1 MPKLDNFFS
10 NNKSEKIEQ
19 TLSKKMHPQLISI
32 RKLEESK
39 LQYRDIPQEDTERLA
54 DLIELDGEVL
64 QPLLVRKS
72 GADTYEILAG
82 HKRFRACKLLSSK
95 GLEQFSLVPCYVKTM
110 SDAQAEFA
118 VYSTNGYNR
127 KTDYEIMREVEGMSR
142 LLKENPELFPEAAS
156 GRLVEKLA
164 KIMNMSKTTVQEY
177 KTIANNLA
185 DEAMDKFKN
194 NEITKES
201 AKTLAGLSSEEQQQ
215 VIATGVTETKDIKEA
230 VKTIRN
236 PSMSEIKS
244 AFNAMYKSALY
255 PGFVVRNYS
264 SLEECFKEEEGRS
277 HSGHAEYRLNYECSL
292 RGIKINNRKEIT
304 WHEFVSAATE
314 MGLYNPDNVYNKP
327 SDKEIKLAYN
337 SLTANANI
345 KKYSSAKL
353 LENHMKE
360 TYRYRQCLSS
370 TISYDCTYRG
380 IAINNKEEI
389 TWHEFVMSAIR
400 MDLYTFECNGNDVEA
415 DEQIPGQD
423 DIYHHPEFLP
433 EDIKS
438 YSNEDNMQKI
448 DNENVTDST
457 NPDIKA
463 ENLVLNITESQ
474 RVADVQ
480 RIGNCPFCNAP
491 LIFISNRKYC
501 GSCGKAIL
509 WNERGNYDG
518 I

>member
-19 TLSKKMHPQLISI
+19 ILTKKMHPQLISI
-32 RKLEESK
+32 KKLEESK

-177 KTIANNLA
+177 KTISNNLS
-185 DEAMDKFKN
+185 DEAMEKFKN

-201 AKTLAGLSSEEQQQ
+201 AKTLAGLSSEEQRN
-215 VIATGVTETKDIKEA
+215 VIATGVTETKEIKEA
-230 VKTIRN
+230 VRIIRN

-244 AFNAMYKSALY
+244 AFNAMYNDTIY
-255 PGFVVRNYS
+255 PANVVNRYS
-264 SLEECFKEEEGRS
+264 SLEECFKDKEGRT
-277 HSGHAEYRLNYECSL
+277 HSWHNEYKLSYECSL

-304 WHEFVSAATE
+304 WHEFVTAAIE
-314 MGLYNPDNVYNKP
+314 MGLYNSDDVYNKP
-327 SDKEIKLAYN
+327 SDTDIKMAYSN
-337 SLTANANI
+337 LTYKAELKN
-345 KKYSSAKL
+345 YTSGKL
-353 LENHMKE
+353 LENYMKD
-360 TYRYRQCLSS
+360 TYRHREYLSS
-370 TISYDCTYRG
+370 TLTYSCSYRG
-380 IAINNKEEI
+380 ITINHREEI
-389 TWHEFVMSAIR
+389 TWHEFVMASLR
-400 MDLYTFECNGNDVEA
+400 MGLYTFEDNNCDKAE
-415 DEQIPGQD
+415 EQIQGQD
-423 DIYHHPEFLP
+423 DIYNYPEYLP
-433 EDIKS
+433 DDKADS
-438 YSNEDNMQKI
+438 NSSDKAYSEENNINNENSCR
-448 DNENVTDST
+448 NVTDSVT
-457 NPDIKA
+457 
-463 ENLVLNITESQ
+463 ENEKESKKVCYIQNSDRITG
-474 RVADVQ
+474 VKK
-480 RIGNCPFCNAP
+480 IGNCPYCNAP
-491 LIFISNRKYC
+491 LIYISNKNF
-501 GSCGKAIL
+501 CGKCGKKIN
-509 WNERGNYDG
+509 W
-518 I
+518 

>member
-19 TLSKKMHPQLISI
+19 ILTKKMHPQLISI

-95 GLEQFSLVPCYVKTM
+95 GLEQFSLIPCYVKTM

-177 KTIANNLA
+177 KTISNNLS
-185 DEAMDKFKN
+185 DEAMQKFKH

-230 VKTIRN
+230 AKTIRN

-277 HSGHAEYRLNYECSL
+277 QD
-292 RGIKINNRKEIT
+292 RKS
-304 WHEFVSAATE
+304 V
-314 MGLYNPDNVYNKP
+314 V
-327 SDKEIKLAYN
+327 
-337 SLTANANI
+337 
-345 KKYSSAKL
+345 
-353 LENHMKE
+353 
-360 TYRYRQCLSS
+360 
-370 TISYDCTYRG
+370 
-380 IAINNKEEI
+380 
-389 TWHEFVMSAIR
+389 
-400 MDLYTFECNGNDVEA
+400 
-415 DEQIPGQD
+415 
-423 DIYHHPEFLP
+423 
-433 EDIKS
+433 
-438 YSNEDNMQKI
+438 
-448 DNENVTDST
+448 
-457 NPDIKA
+457 
-463 ENLVLNITESQ
+463 
-474 RVADVQ
+474 
-480 RIGNCPFCNAP
+480 
-491 LIFISNRKYC
+491 
-501 GSCGKAIL
+501 
-509 WNERGNYDG
+509 
-518 I
+518 

>member
-19 TLSKKMHPQLISI
+19 ILTKKMHPQLISI

-201 AKTLAGLSSEEQQQ
+201 AKTLACLSSEEQQQ

-230 VKTIRN
+230 AKTIRN

-304 WHEFVSAATE
+304 WHEFVMAATE
-314 MGLYNPDNVYNKP
+314 MGLYNPDDVYNKP
-327 SDKEIKLAYN
+327 SDAEIKLAYN
-337 SLTANANI
+337 SFTANADI
-345 KKYSSAKL
+345 KKYTSAKL
-353 LENHMKE
+353 LENYMND
-360 TYRYRQCLSS
+360 TYRHREYLSS
-370 TISYDCTYRG
+370 TLSYRCSYRG
-380 IAINNKEEI
+380 ITINHKEEI
-389 TWHEFVMSAIR
+389 TWHEFVMALLR
-400 MDLYTFECNGNDVEA
+400 MGLYTFEDNNCDKAE
-415 DEQIPGQD
+415 EQIPGQD
-423 DIYHHPEFLP
+423 DIYHHPEYLP
-433 EDIKS
+433 DDDVTKS
-438 YSNEDNMQKI
+438 VTINEQVKA
-448 DNENVTDST
+448 DNE
-457 NPDIKA
+457 
-463 ENLVLNITESQ
+463 VLNIEETQ
-474 RVADVQ
+474 RVADVCM
-480 RIGNCPFCNAP
+480 IGNCPYCNAP
-491 LIFISNRKYC
+491 LIFISNKRFC
-501 GSCGKAIL
+501 GSCGKDIV
-509 WNERGNYDG
+509 WKYKNV
-518 I
+518 

>member
-19 TLSKKMHPQLISI
+19 ILTKKMHPQLISI

-95 GLEQFSLVPCYVKTM
+95 GLEQFSLIPCYVKTM

-230 VKTIRN
+230 AKTIRN

-304 WHEFVSAATE
+304 WHEFVMASLR
-314 MGLYNPDNVYNKP
+314 MG
-327 SDKEIKLAYN
+327 
-337 SLTANANI
+337 
-345 KKYSSAKL
+345 
-353 LENHMKE
+353 
-360 TYRYRQCLSS
+360 
-370 TISYDCTYRG
+370 
-380 IAINNKEEI
+380 
-389 TWHEFVMSAIR
+389 
-400 MDLYTFECNGNDVEA
+400 LYTFEDNDCDKAE
-415 DEQIPGQD
+415 EQITGQD
-423 DIYHHPEFLP
+423 DIYNHPEYLP
-433 EDIKS
+433 DDDVTKS
-438 YSNEDNMQKI
+438 VTINEQVKA
-448 DNENVTDST
+448 DNE
-457 NPDIKA
+457 
-463 ENLVLNITESQ
+463 VLNIEATQ
-474 RVADVQ
+474 RVADV
-480 RIGNCPFCNAP
+480 RMIGNCPYCNAP
-491 LIFISNRKYC
+491 LIFISNKRFC
-501 GSCGKAIL
+501 GSCGKGIV
-509 WNERGNYDG
+509 WQYKNESVLK
-518 I
+518 

>member
-1 MPKLDNFFS
+1 
-10 NNKSEKIEQ
+10 
-19 TLSKKMHPQLISI
+19 
-32 RKLEESK
+32 
-39 LQYRDIPQEDTERLA
+39 
-54 DLIELDGEVL
+54 
-64 QPLLVRKS
+64 
-72 GADTYEILAG
+72 
-82 HKRFRACKLLSSK
+82 
-95 GLEQFSLVPCYVKTM
+95 
-110 SDAQAEFA
+110 
-118 VYSTNGYNR
+118 
-127 KTDYEIMREVEGMSR
+127 
-142 LLKENPELFPEAAS
+142 
-156 GRLVEKLA
+156 
-164 KIMNMSKTTVQEY
+164 
-177 KTIANNLA
+177 
-185 DEAMDKFKN
+185 
-194 NEITKES
+194 
-201 AKTLAGLSSEEQQQ
+201 
-215 VIATGVTETKDIKEA
+215 
-230 VKTIRN
+230 
-236 PSMSEIKS
+236 MSEIKS

-400 MDLYTFECNGNDVEA
+400 MDLYTFECNDNDVEA

-509 WNERGNYDG
+509 CNERGNYDG

>member
-1 MPKLDNFFS
+1 MPKLDKFFS

-19 TLSKKMHPQLISI
+19 ILTKKMHPQLISI

-142 LLKENPELFPEAAS
+142 LLKENPALFPEAAS

-230 VKTIRN
+230 AKTIRN

-345 KKYSSAKL
+345 KNIL
-353 LENHMKE
+353 L
-360 TYRYRQCLSS
+360 Q
-370 TISYDCTYRG
+370 SY
-380 IAINNKEEI
+380 
-389 TWHEFVMSAIR
+389 
-400 MDLYTFECNGNDVEA
+400 
-415 DEQIPGQD
+415 
-423 DIYHHPEFLP
+423 
-433 EDIKS
+433 
-438 YSNEDNMQKI
+438 
-448 DNENVTDST
+448 
-457 NPDIKA
+457 
-463 ENLVLNITESQ
+463 
-474 RVADVQ
+474 
-480 RIGNCPFCNAP
+480 
-491 LIFISNRKYC
+491 
-501 GSCGKAIL
+501 
-509 WNERGNYDG
+509 
-518 I
+518 